1 MASDTSEYVG
11 RIDQI
16 DSIEL
21 DNEFSERF
29 SVIERPMVSQATDRF
44 VILPTVFAFPD

>member
-21 DNEFSERF
+21 DNEFISGKW
-29 SVIERPMVSQATDRF
+29 
-44 VILPTVFAFPD
+44 

>member
-21 DNEFSERF
+21 DNEFISGNWLF
-29 SVIERPMVSQATDRF
+29 F
-44 VILPTVFAFPD
+44 

>member
-1 MASDTSEYVG
+1 MRCWGRNLVGTSKVFNMASDKSEYVG

-21 DNEFSERF
+21 DNEFISGKWQYF
-29 SVIERPMVSQATDRF
+29 
-44 VILPTVFAFPD
+44 